1 MTAGVSVRGAIRSDL
16 ADIRRIEETSF
27 SRPWKSETF
36 DEVLGTPGM
45 EVLVAVAGAEVAGYA
60 VLIVREREAELA
72 NLAVSG
78 PHRGEGIGRALM
90 ARAIELCG
98 ERGARRMLL
107 AVRESNR
114 AAIRLYRRYG
124 FRTIGS
130 HGSYYEDPSEDACIM
145 LLTLPEEC

>member
-1 MTAGVSVRGAIRSDL
+1 MTARVSVRRAIRSDL
-16 ADIRRIEETSF
+16 AAIREIEETSF

-36 DEVLGTPGM
+36 DELLGAPGM
-45 EVLVAVAGAEVAGYA
+45 EVLVAVAGTEVAGYA

-78 PHRGEGIGRALM
+78 PHRGEGIGQALV

-98 ERGARRMLL
+98 GRGVRRMLL
-107 AVRESNR
+107 AVRASNR
-114 AAIRLYRRYG
+114 AAIRLYQHYG

-130 HGSYYEDPSEDACIM
+130 HGSYYEDPAEDACIM